1 MGKIFFC
8 LLQLVFLFP
17 LTGQCQQDSV
27 IKNILSK
34 VKSFN
39 TNLPTEKAYL
49 QFDKPYYAAGDTIY
63 FKVYVTLG
71 QEHLLSTKS
80 SVINIELIDANNKI
94 NKVIKLPL
102 TGGITWGDIT
112 LPDSLSMGNYRIRAF
127 TRWMRNE
134 GEEVFFDQTIPIGNI
149 GAVNVPNETKS
160 TSTKKVNSQND
171 IQFLPEGGEL
181 VSGVH
186 CKVAFK
192 ALDKEGKG
200 VEVKGIIT
208 NKNRQVASF
217 KSNALGMGFFYTDVE
232 EGAVYKADVVYADG
246 SRNISNFAEVLVKS
260 VSIAVMDSTDRFTV
274 AINSSKSYYR
284 DNKNK
289 KFFLLILEGGKAVT
303 VKGKFDSTTVK
314 FDVQKQHLS
323 SGVMQITL
331 FSEIGEPLSER
342 LVFVQN
348 PDLLRLSV
356 NSSKTTSGKHEKVLM
371 NVKATNAA
379 GIPIV
384 GHFSV
389 SITDESKVPLI
400 DSTGQNILTYLLLTS
415 DIKGNIEKPG
425 HYFSNTEEARKDL
438 DILMLTHGY
447 RRFIW
452 KRVLEDN
459 QPQLTFAPETGLEIN
474 GFAKTLAGK
483 PLKGGLVSLI
493 STENGLM
500 LNALTNDKGEFSFN
514 NLYFMDSVRFVLSAT
529 NAKGRNSTRLIYN
542 KEVLPSLT
550 VNNTYQIPSNTNELM
565 ASYLKN
571 KKLEQIENLKFGL
584 NNSIKLKAITIVG
597 KKIDNHYYTSS
608 RAGAGN
614 ADLVIHAKELSKIS
628 GLLSTRILAHL
639 PGKGVPPII
648 IIDGVRESSLDDLSA
663 DDVETVEILRKGANS
678 AIYSDEKLQFADV
691 VIITTKRAAGTDKTN
706 KTSTGILPII
716 IKGFYKAKEFYSPKY
731 NYNQLKNF
739 KEDLRSTIFWKPNV
753 VTDNEGN
760 AFFEYYNAGNAAN
773 YRVVIEGID
782 ASGNLGR
789 AVYKYKVE

>member
-39 TNLPTEKAYL
+39 TNFPTEKAYL

-149 GAVNVPNETKS
+149 GAANVPNETKS

-200 VEVKGIIT
+200 IEVKGTIT
-208 NKNRQVASF
+208 DKNKQITSF
-217 KSNALGMGFFYTDVE
+217 KSNPLGMGFFNMNVE
-232 EGAVYKADVVYADG
+232 EGTFYKANIVYADG
-246 SRNISNFAEVLVKS
+246 SRNISDLPKVPERS
-260 VSIAVMDSTDRFTV
+260 VSLAVIDSTAKFTV

-303 VKGKFDSTTVK
+303 VKGGLDSTTVK
-314 FDVQKQHLS
+314 FDVQKQYLH

-331 FSEIGEPLSER
+331 FSETGEPLSER

-348 PDLLRLSV
+348 PDLLKLSV
-356 NSSKTTSGKHEKVLM
+356 INQKTVYGKHEKVLI
-371 NVKATNAA
+371 NLKATNATV
-379 GIPIV
+379 IPVV

-389 SITDESKVPLI
+389 SVTDEGKVPLT

-415 DIKGNIEKPG
+415 DLKGNIEKPG
-425 HYFSNTEEARKDL
+425 QYFSNTEEARKDL
-438 DILMLTHGY
+438 DVLMLTHGY
-447 RRFIW
+447 RRFTW
-452 KRVLEDN
+452 KQLLEDKL
-459 QPQLTFAPETGLEIN
+459 PPLAFTAETGLEIN
-474 GFAKTLAGK
+474 GFAKTLTGK

-493 STENGLM
+493 SIENGLI

-514 NLYFMDSVRFVLSAT
+514 NLYFIDSVRFVLSAT
-529 NAKGRNSTRLIYN
+529 NAKGRNFARLIYN
-542 KEVLPSLT
+542 KEVLPPLT

-565 ASYLKN
+565 ASYLEN
-571 KKLEQIENLKFGL
+571 KKLQQIENLKLGL
-584 NNSIKLKAITIVG
+584 NNGIKLKAITIIG
-597 KKIDNHYYTSS
+597 KKFDNHYYTSS

-614 ADLVIHAKELSKIS
+614 ADFVIHAKEFSKIS

-639 PGKGVPPII
+639 PGKGLPSII
-648 IIDGVRESSLDDLSA
+648 IIDGVRESNLDDLSA

-760 AFFEYYNAGNAAN
+760 AFFEYYNAGSVAN

-789 AVYKYKVE
+789 TVYEYKVE